1 MKQPNANTEELKDFL
16 GLLSFMAVLVALAW
30 VCL

>member
-1 MKQPNANTEELKDFL
+1 MRQPGANFDEFLDFL
-16 GLLSFMAVLVALAW
+16 GLLSFMGLVVALAW